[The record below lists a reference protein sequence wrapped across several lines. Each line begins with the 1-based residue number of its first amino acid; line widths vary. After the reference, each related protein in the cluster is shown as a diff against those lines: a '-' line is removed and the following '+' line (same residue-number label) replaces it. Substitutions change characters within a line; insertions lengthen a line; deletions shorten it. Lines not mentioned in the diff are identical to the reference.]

1 MGSFVGGSK
10 ETLPEHLNV
19 GSGVVEGWGST
30 GLVLEIWREGRLS
43 SCGDHGGR
51 EAMGFM
57 NHGVQSQ
64 HNARNL
70 FHPCPGGRTI
80 KQASSEHIVDGPMA
94 LLVDGVAL
102 WVVEVSSRCTPKER
116 ISFPQI
122 SPTNS
127 RPLSDKRRRG
137 VPK

>member
-1 MGSFVGGSK
+1 MGQR

-19 GSGVVEGWGST
+19 GSGVVEGWVSAGI
-30 GLVLEIWREGRLS
+30 VLEIWREVRLS

-70 FHPCPGGRTI
+70 FHPCPGRRTI
-80 KQASSEHIVDGPMA
+80 KQASLEHIIDGPMA
-94 LLVDGVAL
+94 PLVDGVAL
-102 WVVEVSSRCTPKER
+102 WVVGGGQQPFVLPK
-116 ISFPQI
+116 SASA
-122 SPTNS
+122 SPRS
-127 RPLSDKRRRG
+127 RPQTLDPGRTRG
-137 VPK
+137 GVECQNKA